1 MKGQGGRP
9 PPGPRAVAAGSGP
22 ATRPHVGT
30 GVWPPAPP
38 LRRRRPAGETLGAR
52 TATGVEY
59 YAAIGCYNSEVP
71 LDQAPQA
78 SIDRA
83 LVGAWRCLPFE
94 AGADAEAATVTVG
107 RETDLVYAITLQ
119 EGQKDAERYQA
130 HASLL
135 KGTTLLNVKDLDPR
149 LPAKPWNLIRYSFL
163 LPDVLQVQ
171 VVGEKLLGG
180 VGASPVSLRQELE
193 RLSGRRDLFQEL
205 MVCVRVSQASKRVVD
220 GADPR

>member
-1 MKGQGGRP
+1 MNRLA
-9 PPGPRAVAAGSGP
+9 AVVVLA
-22 ATRPHVGT
+22 
-30 GVWPPAPP
+30 
-38 LRRRRPAGETLGAR
+38 
-52 TATGVEY
+52 ATG
-59 YAAIGCYNSEVP
+59 IGCYNSEVP

-119 EGQKDAERYQA
+119 EGQKEAERYQA
-130 HASLL
+130 HASLV

-149 LPAKPWNLIRYSFL
+149 LPAKPWNLLRYSFL
-163 LPDVLQVQ
+163 LPDVLHVQ

-193 RLSGRRDLFQEL
+193 RLSERRDLFQGL

-220 GADPR
+220 GTDPR